1 MSRLSLIISTLFLAL
16 IAALPVRAEVE
27 IQEVTSPPSGLKAWL
42 VEEHSLP
49 FMALEIRFRGGASL
63 DAPGKRGATN
73 LMAALIE
80 EGAGD
85 LDARSFAQARDG
97 LAASYRFDVH
107 DDALTVSARFLTE
120 NRDDAVDLLRLA
132 LSEPRFDQDA
142 IDRVRSQ
149 VLSNLQS
156 RATDPMDILGEAA
169 DRLAFGDHPPYGS
182 YQGGTE
188 DSVAAL
194 TRDDIVAAFNGAVA
208 RDRIYLGAVG
218 DITAEELGL
227 LLDELFVGLPE
238 TGAPIP
244 PEPVPFGLPE
254 GGVTVVPFDTPQSV
268 ARFAH
273 HGITRDDPDFFAA
286 YILNEILGGG
296 GFNSRLMDE
305 VREKRG
311 LTYGIATYLVAKD
324 LSEYVVGQVSSQNAT
339 MGGEVVDVVRA
350 EWERIAT
357 EGVTAEELENAQTY
371 LTGAYPL
378 RFDGN
383 GPIARILVSMQME
396 GLGIDYIAT
405 RNDKVRAITLEEI
418 NRVAA
423 RIYDPPEALHFV
435 IVGQPEGWN
444 NPPISPL
451 ARPPRVGRRIIPPF
465 CSVFPWQN
473 RRDPC

>member
-1 MSRLSLIISTLFLAL
+1 MNRLSLIVSTLFLAVL
-16 IAALPVRAEVE
+16 AALPARAEVD
-27 IQEVTSPPSGLKAWL
+27 IQEVTSPGGLKAWL

-85 LDARSFAQARDG
+85 LDARGFAEARDG
-97 LAASYRFDVH
+97 LAASFRFDVH
-107 DDALTVSARFLTE
+107 DDALTVSARFLSE
-120 NRDDAVDLLRLA
+120 NRDEAVALLRTA
-132 LSEPRFDQDA
+132 LTAPRFDPDA
-142 IDRVRSQ
+142 IDRVRGQ
-149 VLSNLQS
+149 VLSSLQS

-169 DRLAFGDHPPYGS
+169 DRLAFGDHPYGS
-182 YQGGTE
+182 YQGGTP

-194 TRDDIVAAFNGAVA
+194 TRDDIVAAFDGAVA

-218 DITAEELGL
+218 DITAEELGM
-227 LLDELFVGLPE
+227 LLDELFADLPE
-238 TGAPIP
+238 TGAPI

-273 HGITRDDPDFFAA
+273 RGITRDDDDFFAA
-286 YILNEILGGG
+286 YVLNEILGGG

-339 MGGEVVDVVRA
+339 MGEVVNVVRA
-350 EWERIAT
+350 EWEKIAT
-357 EGVTAEELENAQTY
+357 EGVTAEELEGAQTY

-423 RIYDPPEALHFV
+423 RIYDPEALHFV
-435 IVGQPEGWN
+435 IVGQPEG
-444 NPPISPL
+444 
-451 ARPPRVGRRIIPPF
+451 VE
-465 CSVFPWQN
+465 
-473 RRDPC
+473 

>member
-1 MSRLSLIISTLFLAL
+1 MNRLTLILSTLVLAL
-16 IAALPVRAEVE
+16 SAALPARAEVD
-27 IQEVTSPPSGLKAWL
+27 IQEVTSPGGLKAWL

-73 LMAALIE
+73 LMAGLIE

-85 LDARSFAQARDG
+85 LDARGFAEARDG
-97 LAASYRFDVH
+97 LAASFRFDVH

-120 NRDDAVDLLRLA
+120 NRDEAVALLRTA
-132 LSEPRFDQDA
+132 LTAPRFDQDA
-142 IDRVRSQ
+142 IDRVRGQ
-149 VLSNLQS
+149 VLSSLQS

-169 DRLAFGDHPPYGS
+169 DRLAFGDHPCGS

-188 DSVAAL
+188 ESVRAL
-194 TRDDIVAAFNGAVA
+194 TREDIVAAFDGAVA

-218 DITAEELGL
+218 DITAEELGQ
-227 LLDELFVGLPE
+227 LLDVLFADIPE
-238 TGAPIP
+238 TGAPI

-286 YILNEILGGG
+286 YILNEIIGGG

-324 LSEYVVGQVSSQNAT
+324 LSEYVVGQVSSQNET
-339 MGGEVVDVVRA
+339 MGQVVDVVRA
-350 EWERIAT
+350 EWEKIAT
-357 EGVTAEELENAQTY
+357 EGVTAEELANAQTY

-396 GLGIDYIAT
+396 DLGIDYIAT

-423 RIYDPPEALHFV
+423 RIYDPEALHFV
-435 IVGQPEGWN
+435 IVGQPEG
-444 NPPISPL
+444 
-451 ARPPRVGRRIIPPF
+451 VE
-465 CSVFPWQN
+465 
-473 RRDPC
+473 

>member
-435 IVGQPEGWN
+435 IVGQPEGG
-444 NPPISPL
+444 IT
-451 ARPPRVGRRIIPPF
+451 RP
-465 CSVFPWQN
+465 
-473 RRDPC
+473 

>member
-1 MSRLSLIISTLFLAL
+1 MNRLTLILSTLVLAL
-16 IAALPVRAEVE
+16 IAALPARAEVD
-27 IQEVTSPPSGLKAWL
+27 IQEVTSPGGLKAWL

-73 LMAALIE
+73 LMAGLIE

-85 LDARSFAQARDG
+85 LDARGFAEARDG
-97 LAASYRFDVH
+97 LAASFRFDVH

-120 NRDDAVDLLRLA
+120 NRDEAVALLRTA
-132 LSEPRFDQDA
+132 LTAPRFDQDA
-142 IDRVRSQ
+142 IDRVRGQ
-149 VLSNLQS
+149 VLSSLQS

-169 DRLAFGDHPPYGS
+169 DRLAFGDHPYGS

-188 DSVAAL
+188 ESVRAL
-194 TRDDIVAAFNGAVA
+194 TREDIVAAFDGAVA

-218 DITAEELGL
+218 DITAEELGQ
-227 LLDELFVGLPE
+227 LLDVLFADIPE
-238 TGAPIP
+238 TGAPI

-286 YILNEILGGG
+286 YILNEIIGGG

-324 LSEYVVGQVSSQNAT
+324 LSEYVVGQVSSQNET
-339 MGGEVVDVVRA
+339 MGQVVDVVRA
-350 EWERIAT
+350 EWEKIAT
-357 EGVTAEELENAQTY
+357 EGVTAEELANAQTY

-396 GLGIDYIAT
+396 DLGIDYIAT

-423 RIYDPPEALHFV
+423 RIYDPEALHFV
-435 IVGQPEGWN
+435 IVGQPEG
-444 NPPISPL
+444 
-451 ARPPRVGRRIIPPF
+451 VE
-465 CSVFPWQN
+465 
-473 RRDPC
+473 

>member
-1 MSRLSLIISTLFLAL
+1 MNRLTLILSTLVLAL
-16 IAALPVRAEVE
+16 TAALPARAEVD
-27 IQEVTSPPSGLKAWL
+27 IQEVTSPGGLKAWL

-73 LMAALIE
+73 LMAGLIE

-85 LDARSFAQARDG
+85 LDARGFAEARDG
-97 LAASYRFDVH
+97 LAASFRFDVH

-120 NRDDAVDLLRLA
+120 NRDEAVALLRTA
-132 LSEPRFDQDA
+132 LTAPRFDQDA
-142 IDRVRSQ
+142 IDRVRGQ
-149 VLSNLQS
+149 VLSSLQS

-169 DRLAFGDHPPYGS
+169 DRLAFGDHPYGS

-188 DSVAAL
+188 ESVRAL
-194 TRDDIVAAFNGAVA
+194 TREDIVAAFDGAVA

-218 DITAEELGL
+218 DITAEELGQ
-227 LLDELFVGLPE
+227 LLDVLFADIPE
-238 TGAPIP
+238 TGAPI

-286 YILNEILGGG
+286 YILNEIIGGG

-324 LSEYVVGQVSSQNAT
+324 LSEYVVGQVSSQNET
-339 MGGEVVDVVRA
+339 MGQVVDVVRA
-350 EWERIAT
+350 EWEKIAT
-357 EGVTAEELENAQTY
+357 EGVTAEELANAQTY

-396 GLGIDYIAT
+396 DLGIDYIAT

-423 RIYDPPEALHFV
+423 RIYDPEALHFV
-435 IVGQPEGWN
+435 IVGQPEG
-444 NPPISPL
+444 
-451 ARPPRVGRRIIPPF
+451 VE
-465 CSVFPWQN
+465 
-473 RRDPC
+473 

>member
-1 MSRLSLIISTLFLAL
+1 MNRLSLIVSTLFLAVL
-16 IAALPVRAEVE
+16 AALPARAEVD
-27 IQEVTSPPSGLKAWL
+27 IQEVTSPGGLKAWL

-85 LDARSFAQARDG
+85 LDARGFAEARDG
-97 LAASYRFDVH
+97 LAASFRFDVH
-107 DDALTVSARFLTE
+107 DDALTVSARFLSE
-120 NRDDAVDLLRLA
+120 NRDEAVALLRTA
-132 LSEPRFDQDA
+132 LTAPRFDPDA
-142 IDRVRSQ
+142 IDRVRGQ
-149 VLSNLQS
+149 VLSSLQS

-169 DRLAFGDHPPYGS
+169 DRLAFGDHPYGS
-182 YQGGTE
+182 YQGGTP

-194 TRDDIVAAFNGAVA
+194 TRDDIVAAFDGAVA

-218 DITAEELGL
+218 DITAEELGM
-227 LLDELFVGLPE
+227 LLDELFADLPE
-238 TGAPIP
+238 TGAPI

-273 HGITRDDPDFFAA
+273 RGITRDDDDFFAA

-339 MGGEVVDVVRA
+339 MGEVVNVVRA
-350 EWERIAT
+350 EWEKIAT
-357 EGVTAEELENAQTY
+357 EGVTAEELEGAQTY

-423 RIYDPPEALHFV
+423 RIYDPEALHFV
-435 IVGQPEGWN
+435 IVGQPEG
-444 NPPISPL
+444 
-451 ARPPRVGRRIIPPF
+451 VE
-465 CSVFPWQN
+465 
-473 RRDPC
+473 